1 MLVTLLLKVVK
12 ELDKNKIPYL
22 IIGGQAVNLH
32 GIVRATQD
40 IDITLGID
48 TGRMEELLKIISK
61 INLSVFKDNP
71 EDFAK
76 KFWVMPVFY
85 KKSKIKIDFAFSFSP
100 FEKNAIKRAVKKQ
113 IRNQIVKFC
122 SMEDLIVFKI
132 IAGRAIDL
140 FDVRNILL
148 RNNKFDKRYVLKW
161 VKLFEETTGEN
172 YKERLDK
179 ILASIK

>member
-61 INLSVFKDNP
+61 LNLSF
-71 EDFAK
+71 
-76 KFWVMPVFY
+76 
-85 KKSKIKIDFAFSFSP
+85 
-100 FEKNAIKRAVKKQ
+100 
-113 IRNQIVKFC
+113 
-122 SMEDLIVFKI
+122 
-132 IAGRAIDL
+132 
-140 FDVRNILL
+140 
-148 RNNKFDKRYVLKW
+148 
-161 VKLFEETTGEN
+161 
-172 YKERLDK
+172 
-179 ILASIK
+179 

>member
-1 MLVTLLLKVVK
+1 MLINLLLKVVK
-12 ELDKNKIPYL
+12 ELDKNKIPYI

-48 TGRMEELLKIISK
+48 TGKMEELFKIISTL
-61 INLSVFKDNP
+61 NLIFLKEDP
-71 EDFAK
+71 EEFAK
-76 KFWVMPVFY
+76 KFWVMPVFE

-100 FEKNAIKRAVKKQ
+100 FEKNAIKRAVKVK
-113 IRNQIVKFC
+113 IKNQIVKFC
-122 SMEDLIVFKI
+122 SIEDLIVFKI

-140 FDVRNILL
+140 FDVRNIIL
-148 RNNKFDKRYVLKW
+148 RNSKFDRKYVLKW
-161 VKLFEETTGEN
+161 IKLFEDTTGEN

-179 ILASIK
+179 IIDSIK